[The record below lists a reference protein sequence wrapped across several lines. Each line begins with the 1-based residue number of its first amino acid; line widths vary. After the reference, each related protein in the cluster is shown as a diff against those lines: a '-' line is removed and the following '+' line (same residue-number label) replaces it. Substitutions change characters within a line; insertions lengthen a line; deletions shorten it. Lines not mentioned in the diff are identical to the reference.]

1 MSIQN
6 ELLFLGGVF
15 PPGRENEIFLK
26 SRGGL
31 QNAANALQWNLI
43 RGFDRNRKHPV
54 DILNYPFIGPW
65 PRAYTDPWLPDFA
78 FSHAVGA
85 EDWNIGGCNI
95 LMLKQHFAFY
105 HIRNALQRKMK
116 LHPYRILIIYSL
128 QPFFMR
134 VVEWAKKEYP
144 GLHVCVIVIDLP
156 EFIGMELDANPR
168 ARRIKKKN
176 CAYIR
181 GRLPRVDSFVVI
193 TPYIMDFLGIHGK
206 PHVVVDGIA
215 DLHNER
221 PFSETPGEKSGT
233 RNILYAGTL
242 TAKYGILNLVRAFR
256 LLREPEYRL
265 TICGYGETEN
275 DIRAAAAQDS
285 RITFLGRQPREKVLE
300 LENEADVLVNPRQN
314 TDEFTRYSFPSKMME
329 YLNTGRPIVCYRL
342 DGFGEEYRNYF
353 RYVPDNSPE
362 GLAEALRSAC
372 RLTTEERN
380 AVFRKNTAFVRAEK
394 SPEAQ
399 TARILEML
407 MNPQDGKKTL
417 SC

>member
-1 MSIQN
+1 MQN
-6 ELLFLGGVF
+6 EILFLGGVF
-15 PPGRENEIFLK
+15 PPDREAEIFRK
-26 SRGGL
+26 SKGGL

-43 RGFDRNRKHPV
+43 HGFDRNRKHPV

-65 PRAYTDPWLPDFA
+65 PRAYTDPWLPAFA
-78 FSHAVGA
+78 FSHAAGA

-95 LMLKQHFAFY
+95 IMLKQHFAFY
-105 HIRNALQRKMK
+105 HIRNALRRKMK

-134 VVEWAKKEYP
+134 VVEWAKKQYP
-144 GLHVCVIVIDLP
+144 GLHICVIIVDLP
-156 EFIGMELDANPR
+156 EFIGMEHDGNPR
-168 ARRIKKKN
+168 SRRIKKRN

-193 TPYIMDFLGIHGK
+193 TPYIMNFLGIQNK

-215 DLHNER
+215 DLLPER
-221 PFSETPGEKSGT
+221 PFSETPGEKSGI

-242 TAKYGILNLVRAFR
+242 TAKYGILNLVQAFR
-256 LLREPEYRL
+256 LLPGEEYRL
-265 TICGYGETEN
+265 MICGYGETEN
-275 DIRAAAAQDS
+275 DIRAAAAQDP
-285 RITFLGRQPREKVLE
+285 RIQFLGKQSREKVLT

-329 YLNTGRPIVCYRL
+329 YLNTGRPIVCHRL
-342 DGFGEEYRNYF
+342 DGFGEEYRDYF

-362 GLAEALRSAC
+362 SLAETLRCACHLTAEERSAI
-372 RLTTEERN
+372 
-380 AVFRKNTAFVRAEK
+380 FRKNTAFVRTEK

-399 TARILEML
+399 TARILNML
-407 MNPQDGKKTL
+407 ENSQKT
-417 SC
+417 SAFCRKSG